1 MNFKT
6 FLLSLKIFTALHGE
20 YSDKVNNL
28 KSEVQS
34 QQLQSVYLDELES
47 QYISN
52 QLKVSSIF
60 WLRLLLLVEKY
71 PQSKFIN
78 IVPFSKQKT

>member
-1 MNFKT
+1 MKIEMSSVLNIHLLCICVLSEFLLFVNFKT

-20 YSDKVNNL
+20 ESDKVHNF

-34 QQLQSVYLDELES
+34 LQLKSVYLDQLES

-52 QLKVSSIF
+52 Q
-60 WLRLLLLVEKY
+60 
-71 PQSKFIN
+71 
-78 IVPFSKQKT
+78 

>member
-20 YSDKVNNL
+20 EKDKVNNFE
-28 KSEVQS
+28 SEVQS
-34 QQLQSVYLDELES
+34 LQLQSVYLDELES

-52 QLKVSSIF
+52 Q
-60 WLRLLLLVEKY
+60 
-71 PQSKFIN
+71 
-78 IVPFSKQKT
+78 